1 MKKKLTEEIKKQKIH
16 EWKVS
21 KLIEKN
27 KINIDE
33 EAGRNTLVNTKK
45 NQSNKKII
53 EVKLNKK

>member
-1 MKKKLTEEIKKQKIH
+1 MKKKLTEEIKKQNIH